1 MVSLNLIKFFL
12 VFAFLSCQ
20 ACSSCQ
26 SKTDATVSPAPFVV
40 EELKSEIPFSTK
52 EPVAFQTE
60 IVVVAKDNFEDKTFI
75 AKNGANRFIAFDFQG
90 KTEFALLQLGGD
102 QSFLISPSQKIFAEN
117 QSEIAAAKNETLNDL
132 LTAGWLNQKAD
143 AKFERLGAENN
154 FVKYLV
160 NLDET
165 KKSEIII
172 TVDESIGLPIK
183 QEFYSI
189 SNEQRTLTL
198 TMEMKNFNLQTE
210 AKFFEVPKDYKKVLL
225 KEFREILRR
234 QQAK

>member
-1 MVSLNLIKFFL
+1 MFSSNLIKIFL
-12 VFAFLSCQ
+12 VFALLSCQ

-26 SKTDATVSPAPFVV
+26 SKTDATVSPTPPVV

-52 EPVAFQTE
+52 EPVAFQAE
-60 IVVVAKDNFEDKTFI
+60 IVVAAKDNLEDKTFI

-90 KTEFALLQLGGD
+90 KTEFALLQLGEN
-102 QSFLISPSQKIFAEN
+102 QSFLIAPSQKIYAEN
-117 QSEIAAAKNETLNDL
+117 QSETTGAKSETLNDL

-143 AKFERLGAENN
+143 AKFEHHSTENN
-154 FVKYLV
+154 LVKYLV
-160 NLDET
+160 SLDET

-172 TVDESIGLPIK
+172 SVDENIGLPVR

-189 SNEQRTLTL
+189 SNEQKTLTL
-198 TMEMKNFNLQTE
+198 TVELKNFSLQTE
-210 AKFFEVPKDYKKVLL
+210 AKFFEVPKDYKKVSL

-234 QQAK
+234 LRAK

>member
-1 MVSLNLIKFFL
+1 MFSSNLIKIFF
-12 VFAFLSCQ
+12 VFALLSCQ
-20 ACSSCQ
+20 ACSFCQ
-26 SKTDATVSPAPFVV
+26 SKTDATVSPTPFVV
-40 EELKSEIPFSTK
+40 EELKSEIPFLTK
-52 EPVAFQTE
+52 EPEVFQTE
-60 IVVVAKDNFEDKTFI
+60 IVVTAKDNIEDKTFI
-75 AKNGANRFIAFDFQG
+75 AKNGANRFIVFDFQG
-90 KTEFALLQLGGD
+90 KTEFALLQLGAN
-102 QSFLISPSQKIFAEN
+102 QSFLIAPSQKIFAEN
-117 QSEIAAAKNETLNDL
+117 QPETIGEKSETLNDL
-132 LTAGWLNQKAD
+132 LTAGWSNQKAD

-172 TVDESIGLPIK
+172 TVDEKNGLPVK

-198 TMEMKNFNLQTE
+198 TMEMKNFSLQTD

-225 KEFREILRR
+225 KEFRETLRR
-234 QQAK
+234 MRAK

>member
-1 MVSLNLIKFFL
+1 MYSSNLINFFL
-12 VFAFLSCQ
+12 VSALLSCQ
-20 ACSSCQ
+20 ACSFCQ
-26 SKTDATVSPAPFVV
+26 SKTDATVSPTPFVV

-52 EPVAFQTE
+52 EPDAFQAE
-60 IVVVAKDNFEDKTFI
+60 IVVAAEDNFEDKTFI

-90 KTEFALLQLGGD
+90 KTEFALLQLGGN
-102 QSFLISPSQKIFAEN
+102 QSFLIAPSQKIFAEN
-117 QSEIAAAKNETLNDL
+117 QSETTGAKIETLDDL
-132 LTAGWLNQKAD
+132 LTAGWSNQKAA

-172 TVDESIGLPIK
+172 LVDEKIGLPVR

-189 SNEQRTLTL
+189 SNEQKTLTL
-198 TMEMKNFNLQTE
+198 TMEMKNFSLQTD
-210 AKFFEVPKDYKKVLL
+210 AKYFEVPKDYKKVSL
-225 KEFREILRR
+225 KEFRETLRR
-234 QQAK
+234 MRAK

>member
-1 MVSLNLIKFFL
+1 MFSSNLFKIFL
-12 VFAFLSCQ
+12 VFALLSCQ
-20 ACSSCQ
+20 ACSFWQ
-26 SKTDATVSPAPFVV
+26 SKTDAIVSPTPFVA
-40 EELKSEIPFSTK
+40 EELKSEIPFLTK
-52 EPVAFQTE
+52 EPDAFQTE
-60 IVVVAKDNFEDKTFI
+60 IVVTAKDNFEDKTFI

-90 KTEFALLQLGGD
+90 KTEFALLQLGGN
-102 QSFLISPSQKIFAEN
+102 QSFLIAPSQKIFAEN
-117 QSEIAAAKNETLNDL
+117 QSETAGAKSETLNDL
-132 LTAGWLNQKAD
+132 LTAGWSNQKAD

-172 TVDESIGLPIK
+172 TVDERIGLPVR

-189 SNEQRTLTL
+189 SNEQKTLTL
-198 TMEMKNFNLQTE
+198 TVELKNFSLQTE
-210 AKFFEVPKDYKKVLL
+210 AKFFEVPKDYKKVSL

-234 QQAK
+234 MRAK